1 MLNIV
6 IPMAGEGSRF
16 KVAGYS
22 DPKPMIK
29 LNNKRMIEL
38 VINNIKPNRKHRF
51 IFICQ
56 SQHLND
62 TELEQV
68 LKRASS
74 DCIILSVD
82 KKTGGAA
89 ETVLKAEEYIN
100 NEAGL
105 MIANCDQWIDVD
117 INDYLGAADGENV
130 DGMIM
135 TMTANDEKWSF
146 LRLDECNRVVEVR
159 EKEVISNEA
168 SVGIYNFK
176 RGKDFCSAA
185 RRMIKE
191 NNRSMGEYYVAPVY
205 NYLIKENSAVIGHY
219 NIGEEFKGMYGLGV
233 PKDLECF
240 MNNDLLIEATNF

>member
-16 KVAGYS
+16 KMAGYY
-22 DPKPMIK
+22 DPKPMINI
-29 LNNKRMIEL
+29 NNKKMIEL
-38 VINNIKPNRKHRF
+38 VINNIKPQRDHRF
-51 IFICQ
+51 IFVCQ
-56 SQHLND
+56 SQHLKD
-62 TELEQV
+62 TELEAI
-68 LKRASS
+68 LRRLSN

-100 NEAGL
+100 DESEL
-105 MIANCDQWIDVD
+105 MIANCDQWIDID
-117 INDYLGAADGENV
+117 INDYLEAFDCENV

-135 TMTANDEKWSF
+135 TMTANDQKWSY
-146 LRLDECNRVVEVR
+146 LRLDEESKVLEVK

-185 RRMIKE
+185 KRMIKE
-191 NNRSMGEYYVAPVY
+191 NNHSMGEYYVAPIY
-205 NYLIKENSAVIGHY
+205 NYLINEDSAVISHY
-219 NIGEEFKGMYGLGV
+219 NIGEEFKGMYGLGI
-233 PKDLECF
+233 PKDLEYF
-240 MNNDLLIEATNF
+240 MKNDVLMKATNF